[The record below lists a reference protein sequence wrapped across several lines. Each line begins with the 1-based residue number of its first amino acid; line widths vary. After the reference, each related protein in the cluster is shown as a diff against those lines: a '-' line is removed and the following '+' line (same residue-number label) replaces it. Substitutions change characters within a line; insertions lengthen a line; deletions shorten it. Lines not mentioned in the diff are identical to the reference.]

1 MVLENENVAFYN
13 GHKVYMNGKYPAIFL
28 NGKNQ
33 HIHRLEWI
41 KHYGD
46 IPENC
51 IIHHKDHNKL
61 NWNID
66 NLELLNRSQHIFEH
80 KDKVHRKGVKVIA
93 IKGDERVEFDSIE
106 DASTYCGTYTSNIQ
120 RIFRGKQK
128 TAKGWT
134 FVKGGEQHY
143 LL

>member
-1 MVLENENVAFYN
+1 MIFYE
-13 GHKVYMNGKYPAIFL
+13 GHKVYMNGEYPAIFL
-28 NGKNQ
+28 NGENQ

-41 KHYGD
+41 KHYGE

-66 NLELLNRSQHIFEH
+66 NLELLNRSQHIYEH
-80 KDKVHRKGVKVIA
+80 KDIVHRKGIKVIA
-93 IKGDERVEFDSIE
+93 IKGNERLEFNSIE
-106 DASTYCGTYTSNIQ
+106 DASEYCRTYTSNIQ
-120 RIFRGKQK
+120 RIFKGKQK

-134 FVKGGEQHY
+134 FIRG
-143 LL
+143 

>member
-1 MVLENENVAFYN
+1 MIFYE
-13 GHKVYMNGKYPAIFL
+13 GHKVYMNGEYPAIFL
-28 NGKNQ
+28 NGKTQ

-46 IPENC
+46 IPKNC

-61 NWNID
+61 NWSID
-66 NLELLNRSQHIFEH
+66 NLEILNRSQHIHKH

-93 IKGDERVEFDSIE
+93 IKGDKVIQFDSIE
-106 DASTYCGTYTSNIQ
+106 KASYYCKTYTSNIQ

-128 TAKGWT
+128 TANGWT
-134 FVKGGEQHY
+134 FVRGGD
-143 LL
+143 

>member
-1 MVLENENVAFYN
+1 MIFYE

-41 KHYGD
+41 KHYGE
-46 IPENC
+46 IPKNC

-66 NLELLNRSQHIFEH
+66 NLELLNRSQHIYEH

-106 DASTYCGTYTSNIQ
+106 EASEYCGVFTNGIQ
-120 RIFRGKQK
+120 RCIRGKQHQ
-128 TAKGWT
+128 TKGWM
-134 FVKGGEQHY
+134 FMRGGD
-143 LL
+143 